1 MHSYEVCRS
10 HLLTEM
16 DLLVD
21 TALHEFIN
29 GLTGLQKYSMG
40 PRCCECR
47 MLAMFVGVKV
57 KEMERTASI

>member
-1 MHSYEVCRS
+1 
-10 HLLTEM
+10 LTEM
-16 DLLVD
+16 DLVD